1 MIVYNKMKE
10 DFLIDVSD
18 HNIEDII
25 KDNVSTYLNIGVSLS
40 EIDSWKNSLNE
51 MFHILNSKKI
61 PDNCG
66 IAIEYNIPRTS
77 SRIDI
82 IISGQDENKKDYLI
96 IIELK
101 QWSQITLTTKD
112 AIVITRFKH
121 GSAERPHPSYQAWSY
136 SALLKGFNVAVYNG
150 DINLKP
156 CAYLHNYVEDGLIKN
171 EFYSEYLE
179 KAPVFCKGQKKKLQ
193 DFIAS
198 FVKYG
203 DNSEIIKRVENGEIK
218 PSKNLADN
226 LASMLKGNEEFI
238 MIDAQKIVFENAVD
252 LAKKSK
258 NLKKNV
264 LIVHG
269 GPGTGKSVVAI
280 NLLVKLTKLRLFSQ
294 YVTKNAA
301 PRTVYEAKLTDS
313 FRKSEISNFFTG
325 SGSFTSTKKNI
336 FDALIVDEAHRL
348 NEKSGFLK
356 NKGENQIKE
365 IINSSKF
372 SVFFLDKDQKVT
384 IHDIGEEEEIR
395 KWAKYFNADV
405 TTLELSSQFRCNGSE
420 GYLPW
425 LDNILQIKEGKQRK
439 LSNKE
444 FDFRIFDD
452 PIKLREKIF
461 ELNRENNKARLVAGY
476 CWPWKSKKDPNAN
489 DIVLPEFDF
498 KMQWNLGSD
507 GNLWIINPVSVK
519 EIGCIHTCQGLELDY
534 IGVIVGMDMI
544 VRFDEVLV
552 DPTQRASEDRSVRG
566 WKKRMKE
573 NPSLTKK
580 ILKSLIKNT
589 YRTLMTRG
597 MKGCYVYFVDEETEK
612 YFKSKIE

>member
-51 MFHILNSKKI
+51 MFHILNSKSI

>member
-1 MIVYNKMKE
+1 MKE

-51 MFHILNSKKI
+51 MFHILNSKNI

-425 LDNILQIKEGKQRK
+425 LDNVLQIKEGKQRK

-519 EIGCIHTCQGLELDY
+519 EVGCIHTCQGLELDY